1 MSSSTNAPSSST
13 DNDWRKNQNKE
24 TFKEFFKKIRDIV
37 VGAGLGDVSENEAK
51 KLKLVRIAADVAEK
65 FALLEKALESEDLHE
80 DEVQAEINDL
90 EQELAI
96 KHKLIDKITKNLEKW
111 SKELS
116 LDGLSYLN

>member
-116 LDGLSYLN
+116 LD